1 VVQVGNG
8 CGLEKKVAQHGVD
21 RWGSGSAA
29 EEKPEKEISKTQN
42 PDK

>member
-1 VVQVGNG
+1 MVWMGG
-8 CGLEKKVAQHGVD
+8 GRA
-21 RWGSGSAA
+21 AA